1 MFLNIANKFA
11 RKFAFGAERGG
22 FEAARRLAQ
31 CTAGS
36 VLDLP
41 DQQKDAMVV
50 AGQCLAHLEELEQ
63 YGEIVEG
70 LIAIGGKFLHEAAV
84 LHN

>member
-1 MFLNIANKFA
+1 LLLAL
-11 RKFAFGAERGG
+11 RG
-22 FEAARRLAQ
+22 FEAARRLAKG
-31 CTAGS
+31 TAGS

-41 DQQKDAMVV
+41 DQQKDAMGVV
-50 AGQCLAHLEELEQ
+50 GQCLAHLEELEQ